1 MAPTFLV
8 LISVNLDGLCLKMI
22 IFALGM
28 QRIWHILVWLSRIN
42 HCRGFGI
49 QSPTDYWFVRY
60 VINEQWPYYQ
70 YGELGKEDDWL
81 TRKLGR
87 LYFRIA
93 NWLQPKTYVS
103 DGYHNYLQV
112 GCRSAIFNENEET
125 IDLVHLKLEGDYRSR
140 VANIYNK
147 VNAKSVMIVENIRHD
162 RTFWQEVAHDQR
174 TGITY
179 DLYYCGIVMFDTSRH
194 KMNYIINF

>member
-1 MAPTFLV
+1 
-8 LISVNLDGLCLKMI
+8 MI

-28 QRIWHILVWLSRIN
+28 QRLKHMLVWLSRMN
-42 HCRGFGI
+42 HCKGFGI

-70 YGELGKEDDWL
+70 YEAVGKDDDWL
-81 TRKLGR
+81 TRKLGL

-93 NWLQPKTYVS
+93 NWLQPKVMMS
-103 DGYHNYLQV
+103 DGYQDYLQV
-112 GCRSAIFNENEET
+112 GCKTAMFNDHAET
-125 IDLVHLKLEGDYRSR
+125 IDLVHLKLNGDYRRR
-140 VANIYNK
+140 VTNIYNK
-147 VNAKSVMIVENIRHD
+147 VNAKSVMIIEDIRKD
-162 RTFWQEVAHDQR
+162 MSFWREVTNDEH

-179 DLYYCGIVMFDTSRH
+179 DLFYCGIVMFDKNRH

>member
-1 MAPTFLV
+1 M
-8 LISVNLDGLCLKMI
+8 
-22 IFALGM
+22 
-28 QRIWHILVWLSRIN
+28 WLSRIS

-60 VINEQWPYYQ
+60 VINEHWPYYQ
-70 YGELGKEDDWL
+70 YEAVGLDDDWL
-81 TRKLGR
+81 TRKLGY

-93 NWLQPKTYVS
+93 NWLQPNAIVS
-103 DGYHNYLQV
+103 DGYQEYLQA
-112 GCRSAIFNENEET
+112 GCKTAKFNDLSGK
-125 IDLVHLKLEGDYRSR
+125 IDLVHLKLDGDYKRR

-147 VNAKSVMIVENIRHD
+147 VDAKSVMIIEDIRQD
-162 RTFWQEVAHDQR
+162 MSFWREVTNDEH

-179 DLYYCGIVMFDTSRH
+179 DLFYCGIVMFDRDRH

>member
-1 MAPTFLV
+1 MAPIFLV
-8 LISVNLDGLCLKMI
+8 LISVNLYLLCLKMI

-28 QRIWHILVWLSRIN
+28 QRLKHMLVWLSRMN
-42 HCRGFGI
+42 HCKGFGI

-70 YGELGKEDDWL
+70 YEAVGKDDDWL
-81 TRKLGR
+81 TRKLGL

-93 NWLQPKTYVS
+93 NWLQPKVMMS
-103 DGYHNYLQV
+103 DGYQDYLQV
-112 GCRSAIFNENEET
+112 GCKTAMFNDHAET
-125 IDLVHLKLEGDYRSR
+125 IDLVHLKLNGDYRRR
-140 VANIYNK
+140 VTNIYNK
-147 VNAKSVMIVENIRHD
+147 VNAKSVMIIEDIRKD
-162 RTFWQEVAHDQR
+162 MSFWREVINDEH

-179 DLYYCGIVMFDTSRH
+179 DLFYCGIVMFDKNRH